1 MNKSTAI
8 CLLLICFLGGYSS
21 YAQIVINEGSNR
33 NLNTLA
39 DEDNSYEDWLE
50 LYNPGTSA
58 VNLAGYSLSDDSANL
73 SMWTFNE
80 YWLQPGEFLIV
91 FLSDKNRFYSEGFQE
106 VSYITDYIPHLGWN
120 YHVFDTP
127 FIWDGVSDIIVNSC
141 SYNASGYYSNSVFN
155 QTEPGYAC
163 STVAYNDGND
173 ASCSALAG
181 EVHAMRPNLRLNN
194 VQIGEGVATN
204 GGTWYPAPY
213 GNWYWSARNQMLYKA
228 DELIAA
234 GLTAG
239 PIDSLGWDV
248 AYTDGEYYNYI
259 RISMKQ
265 MLLPEM
271 NSNFV
276 IDGSGYYHTNFKL
289 QSNGE
294 YVYLTSPVGELIQTI
309 DIDALDHTASVGSFP
324 DGSAD
329 ALHLA
334 PPTPGYS
341 NGSSMASLTQ
351 AAAPVFSLSDGVY
364 DEVQHLIIYELN
376 GDNAITRY
384 TLDGSEPDSS
394 SAIFELGSELTIFQS
409 AVVRARSYVEG
420 QLPSDV
426 VSLSCM
432 VGVNH
437 ETPILSV
444 AIDPDFLYGA
454 NGVFDNW
461 QYDWE
466 KYAQVS
472 YFDSTQNHPLLF
484 SKPVVLQID
493 GGAGGSRAHPQHSF
507 RLEFDRNVIA
517 GQPVQQELMPAD
529 RPGRNEFS
537 KLYFRNG
544 SNMWM
549 ALPYKDAC
557 GVELLCR
564 NTMNYY
570 SAMRPV
576 SVYINGQYFGL
587 YEMREKFDEEFYQL
601 LDGSN
606 PDSMDILSMSYWY
619 NLVLRAVTG
628 DADHYWNSLD
638 QYFQLDAAQENFLSA
653 AEQHF
658 DMKYLADYIIAE
670 SWIGNVDWPGNN
682 IKIYRGDSTE
692 NRWRFA
698 VVDVELSLRPGGWTD
713 CGLSGIQHVM
723 DHGPDH
729 PYVGPWIRA
738 MNNESY
744 RNYSLVRLCDLLN
757 TQYSSER
764 VESIENNHFNRWVL
778 EMPNEYQRW
787 GDPWNVNGQMNSF
800 YQNHLDYQS
809 DLICRSETVRNEYRS
824 VFGLQDDFVLELAVE
839 PPGAGYIRLN
849 TISPQ
854 EYPWTGLYYKN
865 IPITLQ
871 AIANPGYSFVNWS
884 ESSFIDD
891 VLNPQMN
898 TTIGANEASFTA
910 YFMEDDI
917 VTDVSESMA
926 TVKIFPNPA
935 NDIIA
940 FDADA
945 NYSTV
950 EISDLTGKVVLNCRR
965 VNGGG
970 VDVSSLPKGVYMV
983 VLRDASGSCKV
994 SRFCKQ

>member
-1 MNKSTAI
+1 MIRAI
-8 CLLLICFLGGYSS
+8 ILIILSIFLGRIHCYQ
-21 YAQIVINEGSNR
+21 AQIMINEGSNR
-33 NLNTLA
+33 NLNTIA
-39 DEDNSYEDWLE
+39 DDDNSYEDWLE
-50 LYNPGTSA
+50 IYNAGETA
-58 VNLAGYSLSDDSANL
+58 VNLAGYSLSDDSSNL
-73 SMWTFNE
+73 SLWTFNE
-80 YWLQPGEFLIV
+80 YWLQPNEFLIV
-91 FLSDKNRFYSEGFQE
+91 FLSSKNRFFSEGFQE

-127 FIWDGVSDIIVNSC
+127 FIWDGVSDIVINSC
-141 SYNASGYYSNSVFN
+141 SYSANGYISNSVFN
-155 QTEPGYAC
+155 QTDAGYAC
-163 STVAYNDGND
+163 TTVSYNDGND
-173 ASCSALAG
+173 ASCSAIAG
-181 EVHAMRPNLRLNN
+181 EVHTIRPNLRLNEI
-194 VQIGEGVATN
+194 QMGEGTVNN
-204 GGTWYPAPY
+204 GGTGYPAPY
-213 GNWYWSARNQMLYKA
+213 GNWYWSARNQMLYRA
-228 DELIAA
+228 DELLAA

-248 AYTDGEYYNYI
+248 AYTDGEYYSYI

-271 NSNFV
+271 NANFV
-276 IDGSGYYHTNFKL
+276 IDGQGFYHTNFNL

-294 YVYLTSPVGELIQTI
+294 HVYLTSPEGDVIQTI
-309 DIDALDHTASVGSFP
+309 DIDALNHTSSVGVIP
-324 DGSAD
+324 DGTAD
-329 ALHLA
+329 VFHLA

-341 NGSSMASLTQ
+341 NNTSTASLTQ
-351 AAAPVFSLSDGVY
+351 AAPPVFSISDGIY

-376 GDNAITRY
+376 GENAITRY
-384 TLDGSEPDSS
+384 TLDGSEPDTASV
-394 SAIFELGSELTIFQS
+394 IFEPGSELTIFQS
-409 AVVRARSYVEG
+409 TVVRARSFLSG
-420 QLPSDV
+420 QLPSEV
-426 VSLSCM
+426 VSLNCM

-437 ETPILSV
+437 STPILSV

-454 NGVFDNW
+454 SGVFDNW

-466 KYAQVS
+466 RYAQVS
-472 YFDSTQNHPLLF
+472 YFDSTENHPLLF
-484 SKPVVLQID
+484 SKPVVFQID
-493 GGAGGSRAHPQHSF
+493 GGAGGSRSQPQHSF
-507 RLEFDRNVIA
+507 RLEFDRSVID
-517 GQPVQQELMPAD
+517 GQSVVEELMPAD
-529 RPGRNEFS
+529 RPGRNLFS

-564 NTMNYY
+564 NTKNYY

-587 YEMREKFDEEFYQL
+587 YEMREKFDDEFFQL
-601 LDGSN
+601 LDGTT
-606 PDSMDILSMSYWY
+606 PDSMDILSLSYWY

-628 DADHYWNSLD
+628 NADNYWNSLE
-638 QYFQLDAAQENFLSA
+638 QYFQLDVAADNFLSS

-713 CGLSGIQHVM
+713 CSLSGIQHVM
-723 DHGPDH
+723 NHGPDH

-738 MNNESY
+738 VNHESY
-744 RNYSLVRLCDLLN
+744 KNYCLDRLCDLLN
-757 TQYSSER
+757 TQYLPER
-764 VESIENNHFNRWVL
+764 IEAIENNQFNRWVM
-778 EMPNEYQRW
+778 EMPNEFQRW

-800 YQNHLDYQS
+800 YQNHIDYQS

-824 VFGLQDDFVLELAVE
+824 VFGLEEDFVLELEVQ

-871 AIANPGYSFVNWS
+871 AIANPGYSFANWG

-891 VLNPQMN
+891 FLSPFFNATVGSNDV
-898 TTIGANEASFTA
+898 AFTA
-910 YFMEDDI
+910 YFLEE
-917 VTDVSESMA
+917 DVSTLVHDES
-926 TVKIFPNPA
+926 VGFSIYPNPTS
-935 NDIIA
+935 DYIS
-940 FDADA
+940 FD
-945 NYSTV
+945 V
-950 EISDLTGKVVLNCRR
+950 EGSFSQFDISDVAGKLVM
-965 VNGGG
+965 GGKY
-970 VDVSSLPKGVYMV
+970 VSGGIDIAKLPKGAYI
-983 VLRDASGSCKV
+983 LRLLDDKGAIRV
-994 SRFCKQ
+994 SRFNKF